1 MALRFPHPTRRCVNC
16 GGQVSMHGA
25 WRVSLCRACYSL
37 KAANNRRQDEE
48 LQIAAHMM
56 YRKPDGSLERTPLY
70 QAQLDV
76 RAING
81 AIQRAAKAIKE
92 KA

>member
-1 MALRFPHPTRRCVNC
+1 MIRYPHKTRRCVNC

-25 WRVSLCRACYSL
+25 ARVSLCRACYSL
-37 KAANNRRQDEE
+37 KAANNRRQEE
-48 LQIAAHMM
+48 LLLIAAHMLH
-56 YRKPDGSLERTPLY
+56 RRTDGILERTPLY

-92 KA
+92 RA